1 MLLASPLVEADQAMS
16 ERQEELLH
24 LFPHFPFIFRR
35 FSRKHLEHIKYFL
48 IFAPKTVKETFMM
61 TAKTTINPIQLH
73 LLEMFKYC
81 DSEQMMADLKDCLA
95 EFYAKQ
101 VQSEAD
107 RLWAEGSLNA
117 DAIEKILN
125 EHWRTPYK
133 TVK

>member
-1 MLLASPLVEADQAMS
+1 MS
-16 ERQEELLH
+16 A
-24 LFPHFPFIFRR
+24 
-35 FSRKHLEHIKYFL
+35 Y
-48 IFAPKTVKETFMM
+48 PKTVKETFMM

-117 DAIEKILN
+117 DAIEKILLAAN
-125 EHWRTPYK
+125 SD
-133 TVK
+133 V